1 MEPWSAF
8 EDATADAFEFLLGVR
23 VNRLGGKKRGKK
35 VSDLVTHIPD
45 PKVLVIDT
53 KAYKNP
59 FDASSGA
66 LRPLQEYTVRQRQ
79 RQGNGGTPLGGA
91 IVVANDFKQDAT
103 SIATIAAEF
112 IASTGVPVTFIRAR
126 TLVAIVA
133 AVANDATLRR
143 AIRWSHLFCRG
154 GMLEDTLARS
164 EKTTPATSVE
174 DTRAKIMGTSSNQ
187 RSRSIP
193 TWLPARA
200 VLGREGVAPD
210 SQSRELWRAALG
222 DQEALVRERLSSEVM
237 RFACELASQKQP
249 PNHSIARLD
258 DFLQESP
265 TPNLFDSIAKR
276 ALARAASKG
285 GGRETSERKSL
296 RKQLHIWPPETF
308 RVTWVL
314 RAVFGALTR
323 RLS

>member
-1 MEPWSAF
+1 
-8 EDATADAFEFLLGVR
+8 
-23 VNRLGGKKRGKK
+23 
-35 VSDLVTHIPD
+35 
-45 PKVLVIDT
+45 
-53 KAYKNP
+53 
-59 FDASSGA
+59 
-66 LRPLQEYTVRQRQ
+66 
-79 RQGNGGTPLGGA
+79 
-91 IVVANDFKQDAT
+91 
-103 SIATIAAEF
+103 
-112 IASTGVPVTFIRAR
+112 
-126 TLVAIVA
+126 
-133 AVANDATLRR
+133 
-143 AIRWSHLFCRG
+143 
-154 GMLEDTLARS
+154 
-164 EKTTPATSVE
+164 
-174 DTRAKIMGTSSNQ
+174 MGTSSNQ

-285 GGRETSERKSL
+285 GGRET
-296 RKQLHIWPPETF
+296 
-308 RVTWVL
+308 
-314 RAVFGALTR
+314 FGAEVFAETASYLASRDIPSYVGAPGRIRSVNEAVELKAQLQERARTAAVNAPLKDTSSQRWRTYVANVLADLT
-323 RLS
+323 SKAK